1 MLNQLNHNL
10 TILNQNL
17 IDEKWSIEIL
27 QQSLVFKFLVLSKN
41 LIKIQEVENL
51 VAILIFGLA
60 CT

>member
-1 MLNQLNHNL
+1 MLNQLNHYL

-17 IDEKWSIEIL
+17 IDQKWSFEML

>member
-1 MLNQLNHNL
+1 MLNQLNHYL

-17 IDEKWSIEIL
+17 IDQKWSFEIL

>member
-17 IDEKWSIEIL
+17 IDQKWSFEIL

-51 VAILIFGLA
+51 VAVLIFGLA

>member
-17 IDEKWSIEIL
+17 IDQKWSFEIL